1 MHDDARLDR
10 YDGMPILS
18 LPMFTMKRKTE
29 TSTLFGA
36 GTSSGWSS
44 VYTVETLM
52 RQIRANFHLPD
63 ANGRIENP
71 SKYKEYSE
79 EEARAGWYQARIRH
93 GWNN

>member
-10 YDGMPILS
+10 YDGVLMYVKS
-18 LPMFTMKRKTE
+18 EYKKSCAVA
-29 TSTLFGA
+29 STLFGA
-36 GTSSGWSS
+36 GSSSGWSS